1 MKKLRL
7 NLDSLAV
14 ASFTTADADADAE
27 RGTVDGHFVPTNPWC
42 AANTYK
48 SYCPN
53 SLCTCPPPP
62 Y

>member
-7 NLDSLAV
+7 ELDALTV
-14 ASFTTADADADAE
+14 ASFETAAADADG
-27 RGTVDGHFVPTNPWC
+27 GTVQGHFVPTNPWC

-48 SYCPN
+48 SYCPDTR
-53 SLCTCPPPP
+53 CTCPPPP

>member
-14 ASFTTADADADAE
+14 ASFETAASEAE

-42 AANTYK
+42 AANSYK
-48 SYCPN
+48 SYCPD
-53 SLCTCPPPP
+53 SACTCPPPP

>member
-1 MKKLRL
+1 MKKLRM
-7 NLDSLAV
+7 DVESLAV
-14 ASFTTADADADAE
+14 TSFETVTADADL
-27 RGTVDGHFVPTNPWC
+27 GTVQGHLVPTNPWC
-42 AANTYK
+42 AGNTYK

>member
-7 NLDSLAV
+7 DLDALTVS
-14 ASFTTADADADAE
+14 SFDTAAEAD
-27 RGTVDGHFVPTNPWC
+27 GGVQGHLVPTNVWC
-42 AANTYK
+42 AANSYR

-53 SLCTCPPPP
+53 TLCTCPPPP

>member
-7 NLDSLAV
+7 ELDSLSV
-14 ASFTTADADADAE
+14 ASFATAVADPD

-48 SYCPN
+48 SYCPDTR
-53 SLCTCPPPP
+53 CTCPPPP